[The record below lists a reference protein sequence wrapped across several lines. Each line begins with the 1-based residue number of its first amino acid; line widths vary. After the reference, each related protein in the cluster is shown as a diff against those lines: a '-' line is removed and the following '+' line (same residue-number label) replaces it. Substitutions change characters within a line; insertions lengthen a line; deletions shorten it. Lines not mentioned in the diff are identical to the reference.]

1 MDAKSGMTLN
11 GLLGNRAGDD
21 GARSGVLPR
30 PAILVV
36 DDDSRNLF
44 AMERALE
51 DIGKV
56 VTADSGEEALRQLL
70 SGDFAVILLDVIMP
84 GMDGYDTAALI
95 RARERTRQVP
105 IIFLTAVN
113 KDDAH
118 MLKGYSMGAVDFVF
132 KPVDTMVLR
141 SKVQVF
147 VELFAKTQEIQRK
160 AAEEQR
166 LLEEN
171 FRVRTEKLMA
181 EQALQRSEERQAAII
196 KSLPLAL
203 YSNEFDRRA
212 GGAIGGPQFFSD
224 NVFGICGFPTSRF
237 KDDPEFWV
245 SRIHPEDRERVGKE
259 FERLGETESM
269 ACEYRWR
276 CADDGYRYFLDQAV
290 VIRDERGEPAE
301 IVGSLTD
308 ITERR
313 QLEHQL
319 VQAQK
324 LDAIGKLTGG
334 IAHDFNNMLTV
345 VIGCLDRLRRTLKD
359 DPASL
364 KRIEMGLQGALRCSD
379 LTRRLLMFARRQM
392 LRAES
397 VDLNL
402 LVASIA
408 DMVRRV
414 IGDDIELVLDCE
426 PGQLLVKVDR
436 TQAESAL
443 LNLVVN
449 ARDAMPDGGTLT
461 ISTLTVSA
469 ASLGLAHG
477 SSAAAS
483 GRYVTLTVKD
493 TGVGI
498 PKDVMNRVFEP
509 FFTTKEPGKGTGL
522 GLSIIYG
529 FVRESGGN
537 ITLES
542 EVGCGTSVVIQ
553 LPQELSEAA
562 VLPAPAPE
570 RRAVAGARNGE
581 TVLVVEDDEG
591 VRQIAVG
598 ILEDLGY
605 RVVEAQDGRTAL
617 ELFDRTPKIHLV
629 FTDLVMPGMSGR
641 DLAEE
646 LTKRGETQAKV
657 LLTSAYTDRLTAET
671 TPNTITGFL
680 HKPYGETDLA
690 HAVRQAMD
698 GA

>member
-1 MDAKSGMTLN
+1 LYGTAEDSSPMEMKTSGNTRGMRK
-11 GLLGNRAGDD
+11 GQAQS
-21 GARSGVLPR
+21 GAAADSR

-51 DIGKV
+51 DIGVV

-70 SGDFAVILLDVIMP
+70 NQDFAVILLDVIMP

-113 KDDAH
+113 KDDAY

-141 SKVQVF
+141 SKVSVF
-147 VELFAKTQEIQRK
+147 VELFAKNQEIQRK

-171 FRVRTEKLMA
+171 FRVRTEKLLA
-181 EQALQRSEERQAAII
+181 EQALQRSEERQAAILR
-196 KSLPLAL
+196 SLPLAL
-203 YSNEFDRRA
+203 YSNEFDNRV

-237 KDDPEFWV
+237 KDDPDLWLG
-245 SRIHPEDRERVGKE
+245 RIHPEDRERVVKE
-259 FERLGETESM
+259 FERLGVTEST

-276 CADDGYRYFLDQAV
+276 CADDEYRYFLDQAV
-290 VIRDERGEPAE
+290 VIRDEDGRPAE

-345 VIGCLDRLRRTLKD
+345 VIGCLDRLRRSLKD
-359 DPASL
+359 DSASMR
-364 KRIEMGLQGALRCSD
+364 RIEMGLQGALRCSD

-392 LRAES
+392 LRAET

-402 LVASIA
+402 LVGGIA

-414 IGDDIELVLDCE
+414 IGDDIELVLDCQ

-449 ARDAMPDGGTLT
+449 ARDAMPDGGVLT
-461 ISTLTVSA
+461 ISTREVGGGNGAGRIVRLTV
-469 ASLGLAHG
+469 
-477 SSAAAS
+477 
-483 GRYVTLTVKD
+483 TD

-498 PKDVMNRVFEP
+498 PKDVLNRVFEP

-529 FVRESGGN
+529 FVKESGGN
-537 ITLES
+537 ITLDS
-542 EVGCGTSVVIQ
+542 EVGRGTSVM
-553 LPQELSEAA
+553 LE
-562 VLPAPAPE
+562 LPAQAGEIMVPQIVAPE
-570 RRAVAGARNGE
+570 RAVVSGARTGE

-605 RVVEAQDGRTAL
+605 RVVEAHDGRTAL
-617 ELFDRTPKIHLV
+617 DLFDRTPDIHLV

-646 LTKRGETQAKV
+646 LMKREMGAKV

-671 TPNTITGFL
+671 TPSAVTGFL
-680 HKPYGETDLA
+680 HKPYGESDLA
-690 HAVRQAMD
+690 QAVRRAMD
-698 GA
+698 GV

>member
-1 MDAKSGMTLN
+1 LYGSAEDSSSMEMKASGNT
-11 GLLGNRAGDD
+11 RAMREGQAQS
-21 GARSGVLPR
+21 GAGKAAVDSR

-51 DIGKV
+51 DIGVV

-70 SGDFAVILLDVIMP
+70 NQDFAVILLDVIMP

-113 KDDAH
+113 KDDAY

-141 SKVQVF
+141 SKVSVF
-147 VELFAKTQEIQRK
+147 VELFAKNQEIQRK

-171 FRVRTEKLMA
+171 FRVRTEKLLA
-181 EQALQRSEERQAAII
+181 EQALQRSEERQAAILR
-196 KSLPLAL
+196 SLPLAL
-203 YSNEFDRRA
+203 YSNGFDNRV

-224 NVFGICGFPTSRF
+224 NVFGICGFPVSRF
-237 KDDPEFWV
+237 KDDPDLWL
-245 SRIHPEDRERVGKE
+245 SRIHPEERERVVKE
-259 FERLGETESM
+259 FERLGVTESM

-276 CADDGYRYFLDQAV
+276 CADDEYRYFLDQAV
-290 VIRDERGEPAE
+290 VIRDEDGRPAE

-345 VIGCLDRLRRTLKD
+345 VIGCLDRLRRSLKD
-359 DPASL
+359 DSASMR
-364 KRIEMGLQGALRCSD
+364 RIEMGLQGALRCSD

-392 LRAES
+392 LRAET

-402 LVASIA
+402 LVGGIA

-449 ARDAMPDGGTLT
+449 ARDAMPGGGVLT
-461 ISTLTVSA
+461 ISTREVGGGAGRVVRLTV
-469 ASLGLAHG
+469 
-477 SSAAAS
+477 
-483 GRYVTLTVKD
+483 TD

-498 PKDVMNRVFEP
+498 PKDVLNRVFEP

-529 FVRESGGN
+529 FVKESGGN
-537 ITLES
+537 VTLDS
-542 EVGCGTSVVIQ
+542 EVGHGTSVM
-553 LPQELSEAA
+553 LE
-562 VLPAPAPE
+562 LPAQAGEIIVPQIVAPE
-570 RRAVAGARNGE
+570 RAAVSGARSGE

-605 RVVEAQDGRTAL
+605 HVVEAQDGRTAL
-617 ELFDRTPKIHLV
+617 DLFDRTPDIHLV

-646 LTKRGETQAKV
+646 LMKREMGAKV

-671 TPNTITGFL
+671 TPSAVTGFL
-680 HKPYGETDLA
+680 HKPYGESDLA
-690 HAVRQAMD
+690 QAVRRAMD
-698 GA
+698 GV

>member
-1 MDAKSGMTLN
+1 MDMNTDPGISP
-11 GLLGNRAGDD
+11 RGDP
-21 GARSGVLPR
+21 GSSAIAEEAESVVEPR

-51 DIGKV
+51 DIGTV
-56 VTADSGEEALRQLL
+56 ISASSGNEALRHLL
-70 SGDFAVILLDVIMP
+70 NQDFAVILLDVIMP
-84 GMDGYDTAALI
+84 DMDGYETAALI

-141 SKVQVF
+141 SKVSVF
-147 VELFAKTQEIQRK
+147 VELFAKNQEIQRK
-160 AAEEQR
+160 AVKEQR
-166 LLEEN
+166 LQEEN
-171 FRVRTEKLMA
+171 FRVRTEKMLA
-181 EQALQRSEERQAAII
+181 ERALQRSEERQAAILS
-196 KSLPLAL
+196 SLPLAL
-203 YSNEFDRRA
+203 YSNEYANRL
-212 GGAIGGPQFFSD
+212 GGAIGAQFFSE
-224 NVFGICGFPTSRF
+224 NVAALCGFPTSRF
-237 KDDPEFWV
+237 KEEPRLWLE
-245 SRIHPEDRERVGKE
+245 RIHPEDRDRVLQE
-259 FERLGETESM
+259 FERLGEMDSI
-269 ACEYRWR
+269 ACEYRWH
-276 CADDGYRYFLDQAV
+276 CADGKYRYFLDQAV
-290 VIRDERGEPAE
+290 VIRDDEGLPVE
-301 IVGSLTD
+301 IAGSLSD

-359 DPASL
+359 DEASMR
-364 KRIEMGLQGALRCSD
+364 RIEMGLQGALRCSD

-392 LRAES
+392 LRAET
-397 VDLNL
+397 VDLNQ
-402 LVASIA
+402 LVSGIA
-408 DMVRRV
+408 AMVRRV
-414 IGDDIELVLDCE
+414 IGDDIELVIDCE

-461 ISTLTVSA
+461 ISTRLMHDDGNA
-469 ASLGLAHG
+469 PLA
-477 SSAAAS
+477 
-483 GRYVTLTVKD
+483 TLIVQD

-498 PKDVMNRVFEP
+498 AKDVMNRVFEP

-529 FVRESGGN
+529 FVKESGGN
-537 ITLES
+537 ITLDS
-542 EVGCGTSVVIQ
+542 EVGQGTRVTIQ
-553 LPQELSEAA
+553 LPRQADDG
-562 VLPAPAPE
+562 VAPKIVAPE
-570 RRAVAGARNGE
+570 RPTISGARNGE

-605 RVVEAQDGRTAL
+605 RVMEAQDGRTAL
-617 ELFDRTPKIHLV
+617 DLFDRTPNIHLV

-646 LTKRGETQAKV
+646 LMKREMRAKV
-657 LLTSAYTDRLTAET
+657 LLTSAYTDRLTADT

-680 HKPYGETDLA
+680 HKPYGEGDLA
-690 HAVRQAMD
+690 QAVRRAMD
-698 GA
+698 A

>member
-1 MDAKSGMTLN
+1 MDINMDMGMPPRGEPEAPGSAEGASGITE
-11 GLLGNRAGDD
+11 
-21 GARSGVLPR
+21 PR
-30 PAILVV
+30 PSILVV

-51 DIGKV
+51 DIGTV
-56 VTADSGEEALRQLL
+56 VSANSGKEALRHLL
-70 SGDFAVILLDVIMP
+70 NQDFAVILLDVIMP
-84 GMDGYDTAALI
+84 DMDGYDTAALI

-105 IIFLTAVN
+105 IIFLTAVS

-141 SKVQVF
+141 SKVSVF
-147 VELFAKTQEIQRK
+147 VELFAKNREIQRK
-160 AAEEQR
+160 AVEEQR
-166 LLEEN
+166 LQEEN
-171 FRVRTEKLMA
+171 FRVRTEKMLA
-181 EQALQRSEERQAAII
+181 ERALQRSEERQAAILS
-196 KSLPLAL
+196 SLPLAL
-203 YSNEFDRRA
+203 YSNEFANR
-212 GGAIGGPQFFSD
+212 GSAIGGPQFFSD
-224 NVFGICGFPTSRF
+224 NVAALCGFPISRF
-237 KDDPEFWV
+237 NEEPAFWLE
-245 SRIHPEDRERVGKE
+245 RIHPEDRERVFQE
-259 FERLGETESM
+259 FERLGEMDSI

-276 CADDGYRYFLDQAV
+276 CADDKYRYFLDQAV
-290 VIRDERGEPAE
+290 VIRDDDGRPIE
-301 IVGSLTD
+301 IAGSLSD

-359 DPASL
+359 DEASMR
-364 KRIEMGLQGALRCSD
+364 RIEMGLQGALRCSD

-392 LRAES
+392 LRAET

-402 LVASIA
+402 LVSGIA
-408 DMVRRV
+408 AMVRRV
-414 IGDDIELVLDCE
+414 IGDDIELVLDCA

-461 ISTLTVSA
+461 ISTRLMQGDGGA
-469 ASLGLAHG
+469 PLA
-477 SSAAAS
+477 
-483 GRYVTLTVKD
+483 TLIVQD
-493 TGVGI
+493 TGIGI

-529 FVRESGGN
+529 FVKESGGN
-537 ITLES
+537 ITLDS
-542 EVGCGTSVVIQ
+542 EVGQGTRATIQ
-553 LPQELSEAA
+553 LPRQVEDTAA
-562 VLPAPAPE
+562 PKLVTPE
-570 RRAVAGARNGE
+570 RPAVSGARNGE

-605 RVVEAQDGRTAL
+605 RVMEARDGRTAL
-617 ELFDRTPKIHLV
+617 DLFDRTPNIHLV

-646 LTKRGETQAKV
+646 LTKRALRAKV

-680 HKPYGETDLA
+680 HKPYGEGDLA
-690 HAVRQAMD
+690 QAVRRAMD
-698 GA
+698 T

>member
-1 MDAKSGMTLN
+1 MNASLGEDMEMDGVTQTARGQV
-11 GLLGNRAGDD
+11 GGDSKPVD
-21 GARSGVLPR
+21 SR

-51 DIGKV
+51 DIGEV
-56 VTADSGEEALRQLL
+56 VAADSGKEALRQLL
-70 SGDFAVILLDVIMP
+70 SRDFAVILLDVIMP
-84 GMDGYDTAALI
+84 DMDGYDTAALI

-105 IIFLTAVN
+105 IIFLTAVS

-141 SKVQVF
+141 SKVSVF
-147 VELFAKTQEIQRK
+147 VDLFAKNREIQRK
-160 AAEEQR
+160 ALEEQR
-166 LLEEN
+166 LQEEN
-171 FRVRTEKLMA
+171 FRVRTEKILA
-181 EQALQRSEERQAAII
+181 ERALQRSEERQAAILS
-196 KSLPLAL
+196 SLPLAL
-203 YSNEFDRRA
+203 YSNEFDNRA

-224 NVFGICGFPTSRF
+224 NVSSLSGFPTSRF
-237 KDDPEFWV
+237 KEEPGLWTD
-245 SRIHPEDRERVGKE
+245 RIHPEDRERVAEE
-259 FERLGETESM
+259 FERLGAANSV

-276 CADDGYRYFLDQAV
+276 CADGDYRYFLDQAV
-290 VIRDERGEPAE
+290 VIRDEHGRPIE
-301 IVGSLTD
+301 IVGFLSD
-308 ITERR
+308 VTERR
-313 QLEHQL
+313 QLEQQL

-359 DPASL
+359 DAASL
-364 KRIEMGLQGALRCSD
+364 RRVEMGLQGALRCSD

-392 LRAES
+392 LRAET

-402 LVASIA
+402 LVSGIA

-449 ARDAMPDGGTLT
+449 ARDAMPEGGTLT
-461 ISTLTVSA
+461 ISTRLA
-469 ASLGLAHG
+469 DGDSLGADGAPGHF
-477 SSAAAS
+477 
-483 GRYVTLTVKD
+483 VVLTVKD
-493 TGVGI
+493 TGIGI
-498 PKDVMNRVFEP
+498 PKDVLNRVFEP
-509 FFTTKEPGKGTGL
+509 FFTTKDPGKGTGL

-529 FVRESGGN
+529 FVKESGGN
-537 ITLES
+537 ITLDS
-542 EVGCGTSVVIQ
+542 EVGHGTSVVIH
-553 LPQELSEAA
+553 LPREEKDVVVPQIVAPPR
-562 VLPAPAPE
+562 PAMT
-570 RRAVAGARNGE
+570 GARSGE

-605 RVVEAQDGRTAL
+605 RVIEAQDARVAL
-617 ELFDRTPKIHLV
+617 DLFERTPEIHLV

-646 LTKRGETQAKV
+646 LAKREQRAKV
-657 LLTSAYTDRLTAET
+657 LLTSAYTDRLAAET
-671 TPNTITGFL
+671 TPNAVTGFL
-680 HKPYGETDLA
+680 HKPYGEGDLA
-690 HAVRQAMD
+690 RAVRRAMD
-698 GA
+698 GG